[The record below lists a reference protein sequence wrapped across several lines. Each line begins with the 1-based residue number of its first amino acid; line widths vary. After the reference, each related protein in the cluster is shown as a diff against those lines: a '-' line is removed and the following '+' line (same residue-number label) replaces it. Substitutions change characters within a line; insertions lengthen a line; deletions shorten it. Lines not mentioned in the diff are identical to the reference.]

1 MARLLN
7 TGRADYIR
15 SQIGGLCPKQAMIL
29 GSGLGYMGDIV
40 ENPIA
45 VPYQNIPH
53 FKVSTAPG
61 HKGQLVFGTL
71 EGQKVVIC
79 RPYAPLRG
87 LPYEGGKTT
96 RCGCSI
102 RWAAIP

>member
-1 MARLLN
+1 MLEK
-7 TGRADYIR
+7 IR
-15 SQIGGLCPKQAMIL
+15 QTAEFLRSRVKGELPKIGIIL

-71 EGQKVVIC
+71 EAFSR
-79 RPYAPLRG
+79 RPVFLSMATTDGSLSTTPLP
-87 LPYEGGKTT
+87 L
-96 RCGCSI
+96 I
-102 RWAAIP
+102 